1 MRERERMCS
10 KVLRMGESYNFMPG
24 NEMRERVRERKR
36 VHVGVCVSVCVRVCV
51 SPREMDLSEN
61 SRRGP

>member
-36 VHVGVCVSVCVRVCV
+36 VHVCVCV
-51 SPREMDLSEN
+51 
-61 SRRGP
+61 